1 MIPLTTKQK
10 ALFTGGLLGD
20 LHIQQTPSS
29 TGRCRL
35 RFCHSANQKEYLDWK
50 YDIFKD
56 PFCQKTKSP
65 FVEKR
70 KDKSGYLFYTSYRDE
85 FMKSHSL
92 WYPVIE
98 SPDPFKIEDF
108 DRQRFVKKI
117 PLNLEEELINPLAL
131 AVWYL
136 DDGTKRSDTES
147 CRIATQSFSKDKH
160 ELLQNCLKNNFD
172 ISAKI
177 EDWGRTKSGE
187 IAYSL
192 AILSRGG
199 SYKKFRDLIY
209 DIVKAEVPSMLYKL

>member
-1 MIPLTTKQK
+1 MIPLTNKQK
-10 ALFTGGLLGD
+10 DLLTGGLLGD

-56 PFCQKTKSP
+56 PFCQKTKPP
-65 FVEKR
+65 FVEKG
-70 KDKSGYLFYTSYRDE
+70 KDRSDYLFYTSYRDE
-85 FMKSHSL
+85 FMKPHSL

-98 SPDPFKIEDF
+98 SPDPDIG
-108 DRQRFVKKI
+108 QRFVKKI
-117 PLNLEEELINPLAL
+117 PLNLEEELISPLAL

-147 CRIATQSFSKDKH
+147 CRIATQSFSKDEH
-160 ELLQNCLKNNFD
+160 QLLQNCLKNNFD
-172 ISAKI
+172 ISSKI

-199 SYKKFRDLIY
+199 NYKKFRDLIY

>member
-1 MIPLTTKQK
+1 MIALTSKQK
-10 ALFTGGLLGD
+10 ALLTGGLLGD
-20 LHIQQTPSS
+20 LHIQKTPAS

-35 RFCHSANQKEYLDWK
+35 RFCHNVNQKEFVDWK

-56 PFCQKTKSP
+56 PFCLKTKLP

-70 KDKSGYLFYTSYRDE
+70 KDKNDYLFYTSYSDE
-85 FMKSHSL
+85 FMEPHSL
-92 WYPVIE
+92 WYPLIE
-98 SPDPFKIEDF
+98 SPDPDIG
-108 DRQRFVKKI
+108 QRFIKKI
-117 PLNLEEELINPLAL
+117 PLNLEELLIDPLAL
-131 AVWYL
+131 AIWYL

-147 CRIATQSFSKDKH
+147 CRIASQSFSKDEH
-160 ELLQNCLKNNFD
+160 ELLQSCLYNNFN

-199 SYKKFRDLIY
+199 NYKKFRDLIY
-209 DIVKAEVPSMLYKL
+209 DIV

>member
-1 MIPLTTKQK
+1 MITLTTKQK
-10 ALFTGGLLGD
+10 ALLTGGLLGD
-20 LHIQQTPSS
+20 LHIQQTSSS

-50 YDIFKD
+50 YSIFKD
-56 PFCQKTKSP
+56 PFCEKTKLP

-70 KDKSGYLFYTSYRDE
+70 KDRSDYLFYTSYRDE
-85 FMKSHSL
+85 FIEPHSL
-92 WYPVIE
+92 WYSVIE
-98 SPDPFKIEDF
+98 SPDPDIG
-108 DRQRFVKKI
+108 QRIVKKI

-147 CRIATQSFSKDKH
+147 CRIATQSFSKDEH

-199 SYKKFRDLIY
+199 NYKKFRDLIY
-209 DIVKAEVPSMLYKL
+209 DIVKAEVPSMLYKLE